1 MLKLA
6 NAALIQYRRLQ
17 KQQSVL
23 VSLEAANQRS
33 GVLGVVKRSPPEE
46 PGLVLKM
53 FQPQVMQ
60 VACTS

>member
-17 KQQSVL
+17 KQSVL